1 MSLAAQKGVKKFVLV
16 RRWLSTPYCCM
27 RGKPC
32 QPMPVS
38 KDGTAPACLV
48 VSSAASSGVGRLGKV
63 LLGIVECCTYYNV
76 GIGQHVGA
84 SYLVL

>member
-1 MSLAAQKGVKKFVLV
+1 MVLVNGLRSFACWCLPQGTKNLVSLAAQKGVKKFVLV

-38 KDGTAPACLV
+38 KDGTAPACLAV
-48 VSSAASSGVGRLGKV
+48 DSAADSGVGRLG
-63 LLGIVECCTYYNV
+63 
-76 GIGQHVGA
+76 
-84 SYLVL
+84 